1 MSRQPGGSPE
11 AGRSATSRTEA
22 GEPAATSR
30 TEAAEP
36 AATSRTR
43 LAWFLARRY
52 LGATRKGGRLLSF
65 ITWIALGGV
74 VVGVTALVVVIGV
87 MTGMQNELRDK
98 ILGSNP
104 HILVRQTGPSLRLDD
119 WPSVAETVAGTEG
132 VVAASPSALT
142 RVSLFRSDYAE
153 VVYLYGVDLTGDLP
167 PVTAIEDSLRSG
179 QIPLSR
185 RPGGLVP
192 VAVGS
197 GVASRM
203 NLFPGDTVTVV
214 ALENFRVGLLGEL
227 APKMAQW
234 EVTGIFSTGM
244 YDYDFRN
251 AYAALED
258 VQELLDMESR
268 EASLVGART
277 DDPWNADAVA
287 DSVGAALGGW
297 PYAVDPW
304 TRTNRQLFSALKL
317 EKLAMAVILSL
328 IVLVAAFNIVST
340 LVMVVV
346 NRTREIG
353 ILKAMGLTR
362 RDTLRAFLFQG
373 LWIGATGTAVGT
385 ALGLVLAELIER
397 YRLIPI
403 PPDVYFV
410 DRLPVSLSP
419 GDVLWI
425 VGVSLLVSFAAT
437 IYPARQASNLEP
449 IEAIR
454 HE

>member
-1 MSRQPGGSPE
+1 MSPAEFRDGAAD
-11 AGRSATSRTEA
+11 AGT
-22 GEPAATSR
+22 
-30 TEAAEP
+30 
-36 AATSRTR
+36 TSRTR

-87 MTGMQNELRDK
+87 MTGMQNELREK

-104 HILVRQTGPSLRLDD
+104 HVMVRQSGPSLRLDD
-119 WPSVAETVAGTEG
+119 WKGVAETVADAEG
-132 VVAASPSALT
+132 VVAVSPVALT
-142 RVSLFRSDYAE
+142 RVSLFRSEYAE
-153 VVYLYGVDLTGDLP
+153 VVYLYGVDLEGAGP

-179 QIPLSR
+179 RIPLSR
-185 RPGGLVP
+185 RPNGLVP
-192 VAVGS
+192 VALGS
-197 GVASRM
+197 GVAARM
-203 NLFPGDTVTVV
+203 NLYPGDTVTVA
-214 ALENFRVGLLGEL
+214 ALENFRVGLLGEV
-227 APKMAQW
+227 APKMVQW
-234 EVTGIFSTGM
+234 EVTGVFSTGM

-251 AYAALED
+251 AYASLSD
-258 VQELLDMESR
+258 VQELLDMEPG
-268 EASLVGART
+268 EASFVGAQT
-277 DDPWNADAVA
+277 KDPWSAEAAA
-287 DSVGAALGGW
+287 DSIGTALGGW

-373 LWIGATGTAVGT
+373 LWIGVAGTAAGT
-385 ALGLVLAELIER
+385 ALGLVLSVLIER
-397 YRLIPI
+397 YGLIPI

-410 DRLPVSLSP
+410 DRLPVALSLW
-419 GDVLWI
+419 DVLWI
-425 VGVSLLVSFAAT
+425 VGVSLLVSLAAT
-437 IYPARQASNLEP
+437 IYPARQASSLEP